1 VKNSLILAIL
11 LLFSTNL
18 AISQQYHQKNRKYK
32 QEFKASTELGMMI
45 GGSTFIIAGL
55 LTNPVCKSPDYM
67 TPKPIL
73 LQGPRT
79 IAILGGGIVFIIGSA
94 KLITQ

>member
-1 VKNSLILAIL
+1 MIKSLIIAIL
-11 LLFSTNL
+11 LLFNTNL
-18 AISQQYHQKNRKYK
+18 AISQRYYPQKKKYK
-32 QEFKASTELGMMI
+32 REFRTSTELGMII

-79 IAILGGGIVFIIGSA
+79 IAILGGGIVFIIGST